1 MYNQI
6 LTILARDET
15 LKLSGTFFLSF
26 YVIKISDTM
35 DVTFGEKLTNK
46 DGHHLLFFTLWCIGG
61 INSGIHDTMN
71 VTFSKI

>member
-1 MYNQI
+1 
-6 LTILARDET
+6 
-15 LKLSGTFFLSF
+15 
-26 YVIKISDTM
+26 M

-46 DGHHLLFFTLWCIGG
+46 DGHDLLFFTPWYIGG

>member
-26 YVIKISDTM
+26 YVIKISDTNFGEWGESRWKFLIVDTM
-35 DVTFGEKLTNK
+35 DVTFGEKLMNK
-46 DGHHLLFFTLWCIGG
+46 DGHDLLFLHHG
-61 INSGIHDTMN
+61 
-71 VTFSKI
+71 V